1 MWKYVLSLKYVYVYL
16 QIVPTEKN
24 GTKLKDSDKWFKN
37 KFHIKKTMK
46 IVATM
51 LAEFNRLFDEC
62 SKLRLNEINFEKGV
76 HSRKKSNIG

>member
-1 MWKYVLSLKYVYVYL
+1 
-16 QIVPTEKN
+16 
-24 GTKLKDSDKWFKN
+24 
-37 KFHIKKTMK
+37 MK